1 MKQVLMAILLSAAL
15 AVPLLAQ
22 EQKGMTMKE
31 GMPMQGEGMMMGKM
45 KDMQGRMGE
54 MRKGMGGMMKGQ
66 GMMKSEDM
74 KGMGGMMG
82 NMSGMMGDMGQMMGS
97 GKMTPEEMQNMSGS
111 GRPFPKARISKLLV
125 IPTSRVRGYRRR
137 PKQMGKARAST
148 RPGFTT
154 ALPIWAD
161 THQPSSVSYI
171 GDVKDP
177 WKMQVLSF
185 IPCNAG
191 TRCNYIGVNPSRKIL
206 VGTQDINSANP
217 NQPPAGQPVQAG

>member
-1 MKQVLMAILLSAAL
+1 MLKNGLLSGIKRETEVESEEQNRRLMKQALAAILLSATL
-15 AVPLLAQ
+15 ASVPLLAQ
-22 EQKGMTMKE
+22 EQKGMPMKE

-45 KDMQGRMGE
+45 KDMQDKMSD
-54 MRKGMGGMMKGQ
+54 MKKSMGGMMKGQ

-74 KGMGGMMG
+74 KEMGSMTG

-111 GRPFPKARISKLLV
+111 GMPFPKARISKLLV

-137 PKQMGKARAST
+137 PKQTGKAGGST

-161 THQPSSVSYI
+161 THQPSSVS
-171 GDVKDP
+171 
-177 WKMQVLSF
+177 
-185 IPCNAG
+185 
-191 TRCNYIGVNPSRKIL
+191 
-206 VGTQDINSANP
+206 
-217 NQPPAGQPVQAG
+217 